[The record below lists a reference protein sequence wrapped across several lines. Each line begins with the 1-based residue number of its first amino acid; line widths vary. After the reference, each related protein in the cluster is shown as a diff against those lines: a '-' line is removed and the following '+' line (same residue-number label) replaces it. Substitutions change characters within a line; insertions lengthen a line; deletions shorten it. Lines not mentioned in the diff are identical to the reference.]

1 MRHRLDVAKQAA
13 REAGAIALKFYRQ
26 MTVSHKSN
34 LTYNLVTTTDL
45 KAEKAI
51 LRRIRSSFPDAQ
63 FLSEEFHPERAVE
76 SSDLWVVDP
85 LDGTNNYVHRFPH
98 FCVSIA
104 YAQKGKVLLG
114 VVYDPV
120 RDEMFCAVHGKGAT
134 LNGKRIRTSATRHL
148 QDSLVITGFHY
159 NRGAVMDR
167 TLKGIRDLLRAGIQ
181 GIRRTGSAALD
192 LCWIACGR
200 ADAYFEYEL
209 SPWDYAAGMLIVQ
222 EAGGVCTDRRGEPL
236 GLGSTGV
243 IATNGP
249 LHRTF
254 FEKVKWRGPRSS

>member
-13 REAGAIALKFYRQ
+13 REAGAIALRSYSRI
-26 MTVSHKSN
+26 TVRHKAALS
-34 LTYNLVTTTDL
+34 YNLVTTTDL

-51 LRRIRSSFPDAQ
+51 LRRIRSRFPAAQ
-63 FLSEEFHPERAVE
+63 FLSEELHPEKASE
-76 SSDLWVVDP
+76 TCELWIVDP

-104 YAQKGKVLLG
+104 YAEKGTVLVG
-114 VVYDPV
+114 VVYDPI
-120 RDEMFCAVHGKGAT
+120 RREMFCAVRGKGAT
-134 LNGKRIRTSATRHL
+134 LNGERIRTSATRTIR
-148 QDSLVITGFHY
+148 DSLVITGFHY
-159 NRGAVMDR
+159 NRGALMDR

-222 EAGGVCTDRRGEPL
+222 EAGGVCTDRQGEPL

-249 LHRTF
+249 LHQTF
-254 FEKVKWRGPRSS
+254 FEKVKWGSPRPS